1 MRELN
6 FESGLVSYSL
16 NGKCEIRFNPTDEMF
31 FNRFF
36 DALDSLTNLHEEYG
50 KRPPPATPADRFN
63 AARERDSKMQEIIDS
78 LFNAPVCE
86 AAFDGVSVCAFAD
99 GFPVWMNLMFSVM
112 DEILDNLS
120 EEEKKINPRIEKYT
134 AKYQKYAAKYH
145 K

>member
-1 MRELN
+1 MKELK
-6 FESGLVSYSL
+6 FDSGLVSYSL
-16 NGKCEIRFNPTDEMF
+16 NGKCEISFNPTDEIF

-36 DALDSLTNLHEEYG
+36 DALDALTNLHEEYG
-50 KRPPPATPADRFN
+50 KLPAPATLAERFE
-63 AARERDSKMQEIIDS
+63 AARERDGKMQEVIDD

-86 AAFDGVSVCAFAD
+86 TAFGGVSVCAFAD

-134 AKYQKYAAKYH
+134 TKYQKYAAKYH